1 MSAVLQRLLA
11 PVMGIALV
19 LALITAGMQWR
30 AALIAEAETS
40 RVAAAFER
48 YRADTERNHAA
59 ALTKLAADAAR
70 TERSRQEALDAEHL
84 ARVAALADAD
94 RLRAGNG
101 QLQRLASDL
110 SASLGDR
117 ARDSAAASSCPAAE
131 ARIQRLA
138 IVVGALDDFAAGA
151 AEAADSSRI
160 AGQLCER
167 TFDALTVR

>member
-1 MSAVLQRLLA
+1 MSALLQRLLA
-11 PVMGIALV
+11 PVMGVALA

-30 AALIAEAETS
+30 AALIAEAETG
-40 RVAAAFER
+40 RGGAAFDR

-59 ALTKLAADAAR
+59 ALALAAAEKAR
-70 TERSRQEALDAEHL
+70 TDKSRQEALDAEHL
-84 ARVAALADAD
+84 ARVAAQADAD

-117 ARDSAAASSCPAAE
+117 ARDSSTPAGCAAAE

-138 IVVGALDDFAAGA
+138 FVVGALDDFAARA
-151 AEAADSSRI
+151 VAAADDSRI
-160 AGQLCER
+160 RGELCER
-167 TFDALTVR
+167 SFDSLR